1 MDPPEMHEPNPLYG
15 GSKRHPGGVIAMDAR
30 PGSAKWQVTIELASE
45 PDEEL
50 TFFHTCDHL

>member
-30 PGSAKWQVTIELASE
+30 PGSARWQVTIELASE

-50 TFFHTCDHL
+50 TLFSHV